1 MSTLVRH
8 AAALGRPVALRIVLS
23 MVAAVI
29 AVGAAVALLA
39 TSGYLISRAAEMPP
53 ILLLTVAI
61 VGVRF
66 FALLRAASRYVE
78 RILSHDAAL
87 RVLVRARRDFL
98 ARLVA
103 APNAALP
110 RSADLLSRAVAD
122 VERLQDLFVRVL
134 APPVVA
140 VVVAL
145 GATAAAAVMVPLGAA
160 VMFGGLAASAMGLAW
175 LGRNLARSATA
186 RQQEARAA
194 MGTEVADTVHA
205 SLELVAMGQGEAQVV
220 RMMAADARLA
230 GVMRADAVG
239 AAVAASLGTAATWGT
254 VIGLAVVG
262 VGAVRD
268 GSLAG
273 VSLASLVFIGLA
285 AFEAVLAISP
295 AARASVAVESAI
307 ERLESLP
314 SAPPSAAPPA
324 AACEATAR
332 GPLTLAIEGISV
344 RPAPDAPAVVRN
356 VRLAIAPGERV
367 ALLGPSGCGKSTLTR
382 ALVGLLPFDP
392 GTIRV
397 DGIDIRDVDVRALRS
412 RVRLCDQDAHVF
424 ATSVAENVR
433 LARPEAGDDEVLDA
447 LRAVGLGPWLAT
459 LPDGIHTHVGDD
471 GARVSGGQRQRI
483 ILARGILA
491 DPDLLIVDEPTT
503 HLDHDG
509 ARAYVDDLLATRA
522 GAALLM
528 TTHRLSG
535 LEAFDRIVV
544 MRDGRIVESGT
555 PGELVARGT
564 EYPRMLAAAR
574 TVDGAANVPVVG
586 SPKPA

>member
-8 AAALGRPVALRIVLS
+8 AAALGRPVAVRIVLS
-23 MVAAVI
+23 TVAAVV
-29 AVGAAVALLA
+29 AVAAAVALLA

-140 VVVAL
+140 VVVVL
-145 GATAAAAVMVPLGAA
+145 GATTAAAVMVPLGAA
-160 VMFGGLAASAMGLAW
+160 VVFGGLAASAMGLAW
-175 LGRNLARSATA
+175 LGRNLARTATA
-186 RQQEARAA
+186 RQQQARAA
-194 MGTEVADTVHA
+194 MGIEVADTVHA
-205 SLELVAMGQGEAQVV
+205 SLELVAMGQGEAQVA

-273 VSLASLVFIGLA
+273 VALASLVFIGLA

-295 AARASVAVESAI
+295 AARASVAVEAAI

-314 SAPPSAAPPA
+314 SAAPRDAAHVP
-324 AACEATAR
+324 TAR
-332 GPLTLAIEGISV
+332 GPLTLDIDGISV
-344 RPAPDAPAVVRN
+344 RPAPDAPAAVRN
-356 VRLAIAPGERV
+356 VRLAIAPGEHV
-367 ALLGPSGCGKSTLTR
+367 ALLGPSGCGKSTFTR
-382 ALVGLLPFDP
+382 ALVGLLPLDG

-433 LARPEAGDDEVLDA
+433 LARPEAADGEVLSA
-447 LRAVGLGPWLAT
+447 LRAVGLGPWLDT
-459 LPDGIHTHVGDD
+459 LPDGPHTHVGDD

-491 DPDLLIVDEPTT
+491 DPDLLIVDEPTS

-509 ARAYVDDLLATRA
+509 ARAYVNDLLATRA

-544 MRDGRIVESGT
+544 MRDGRIVEAGT
-555 PGELVARGT
+555 PGELAARGT

-586 SPKPA
+586 SPETRMTR